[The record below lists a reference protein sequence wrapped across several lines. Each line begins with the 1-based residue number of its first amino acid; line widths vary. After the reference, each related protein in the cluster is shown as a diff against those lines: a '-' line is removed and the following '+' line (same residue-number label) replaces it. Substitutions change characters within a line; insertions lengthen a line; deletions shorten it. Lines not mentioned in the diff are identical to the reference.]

1 MLVDSNLLLE
11 LDRNAFSPRGQP
23 MTIYG
28 DPAYALWVRRK
39 HPYCSKDLGNSLPN
53 SASTKLHFIVFY
65 KKVVLVYASK
75 LRLNVFDI
83 DGDPSMQHLVQDYLC
98 WTLLARCLVVI
109 HKQHPCVCG
118 PTEDSLFK
126 ALH

>member
-1 MLVDSNLLLE
+1 MVTLHMHCEYACNDPLV
-11 LDRNAFSPRGQP
+11 
-23 MTIYG
+23 
-28 DPAYALWVRRK
+28 RK

-83 DGDPSMQHLVQDYLC
+83 DGDLSLLNPVGTLSCGDPQATSMCLWPNRRQPVQSTALGHFRVVQD
-98 WTLLARCLVVI
+98 V
-109 HKQHPCVCG
+109 
-118 PTEDSLFK
+118 
-126 ALH
+126 LHSEGGRW

>member
-1 MLVDSNLLLE
+1 MVTLHMHCEYACNDPLV
-11 LDRNAFSPRGQP
+11 
-23 MTIYG
+23 
-28 DPAYALWVRRK
+28 RK
-39 HPYCSKDLGNSLPN
+39 HPHCSKDLGNSLPN

-98 WTLLARCLVVI
+98 
-109 HKQHPCVCG
+109 
-118 PTEDSLFK
+118 
-126 ALH
+126 

>member
-1 MLVDSNLLLE
+1 MVTLHIHCEYTCNDPLV
-11 LDRNAFSPRGQP
+11 R
-23 MTIYG
+23 T
-28 DPAYALWVRRK
+28 
-39 HPYCSKDLGNSLPN
+39 HPYCSKDLDNSLLC

-98 WTLLARCLVVI
+98 
-109 HKQHPCVCG
+109 
-118 PTEDSLFK
+118 
-126 ALH
+126 

>member
-1 MLVDSNLLLE
+1 MVTLHIHCEYTCNDPLV
-11 LDRNAFSPRGQP
+11 R
-23 MTIYG
+23 T
-28 DPAYALWVRRK
+28 
-39 HPYCSKDLGNSLPN
+39 HPYCSKDLGNSLLS

-98 WTLLARCLVVI
+98 
-109 HKQHPCVCG
+109 
-118 PTEDSLFK
+118 
-126 ALH
+126 